1 MKHLKRRSRSKLT
14 KNSWWGSYI
23 NMANSADEKVD
34 GAWSIRFKIQS
45 IDMTMIPYI
54 M

>member
-1 MKHLKRRSRSKLT
+1 MKQLRRRSGSQLT

-23 NMANSADEKVD
+23 DMANSADEKVD
-34 GAWSIRFKIQS
+34 GTWSIRFKIQS

>member
-1 MKHLKRRSRSKLT
+1 MKQLRRRSGSQLT

-23 NMANSADEKVD
+23 DMADSADEKVD
-34 GAWSIRFKIQS
+34 GKWSIRFKIQS